1 MFDFGFWE
9 IAIIGI
15 ITLIVVGPEKMPA
28 LARKAGLYAGKLNK
42 FVKKIKFDIDEE
54 LKVDELKE
62 QLSIKNEESVLSQA
76 VEDVKTS
83 AEQYQKEV
91 IEPTDPNPQPSEDL
105 QEDKEA
111 KKNDFSI
118 EEYIKSE
125 PQKKDTDH

>member
-15 ITLIVVGPEKMPA
+15 ITLIVVGPERMPS
-28 LARKAGLYAGKLNK
+28 LARKAGIYAGKLNK

-83 AEQYQKEV
+83 VEQYQKEV

>member
-15 ITLIVVGPEKMPA
+15 ITLIVVGPERMPS
-28 LARKAGLYAGKLNK
+28 LARKAGIYAGKLNK

-83 AEQYQKEV
+83 AEQYQKDV